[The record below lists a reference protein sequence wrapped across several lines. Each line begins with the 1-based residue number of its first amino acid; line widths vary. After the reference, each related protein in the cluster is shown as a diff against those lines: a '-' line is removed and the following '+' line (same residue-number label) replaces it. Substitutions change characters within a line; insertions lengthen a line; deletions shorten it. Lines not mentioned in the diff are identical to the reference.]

1 MRETMFIHKKM
12 FDATEAKTVEIVVAN
27 DRVWVNVDGACAL
40 RVYRIGIISIDDRRE
55 DEEAS

>member
-1 MRETMFIHKKM
+1 MFIHKKM

-40 RVYRIGIISIDDRRE
+40 RVYRIGVISIDDRRE